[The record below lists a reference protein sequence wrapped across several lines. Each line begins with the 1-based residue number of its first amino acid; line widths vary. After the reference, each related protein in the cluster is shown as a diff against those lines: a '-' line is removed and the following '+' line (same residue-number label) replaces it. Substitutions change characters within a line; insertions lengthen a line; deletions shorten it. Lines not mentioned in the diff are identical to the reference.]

1 MFISRAKS
9 QERPEQSHRRG
20 HQDGHFSPKR
30 DKVQD
35 IVGEAE
41 GTRFFRLE
49 DQRPRRDLIVAY
61 ILLTGGYT

>member
-41 GTRFFRLE
+41 GK
-49 DQRPRRDLIVAY
+49 RPRRDLIVAY